1 VARLPTRSRI
11 FRALWTADGAV
22 SSALFEIRDGLR
34 RAGSAYSSWLYRY
47 FAVRGPKKWVMSL
60 LDDGATLGT
69 LFAFALLAYA
79 LPAMS
84 LKGDVWNRG
93 RQYAITMTDVN
104 GVVIG
109 HRGIRQDDAIPL
121 DQISPNLVKAVLATE
136 DARFFDHFGVDLIGT
151 LRAIVRNSRS
161 QKVQGGSSITQQVA
175 KNLFLSPERT
185 ITRKVHEAF
194 LALWIESHATKPEI
208 LKLYLDR
215 SYLGGGAYGVEAAA
229 QFYFSKSARDVTLAE
244 SAVLAGLFKSP
255 RNYAPHINPD
265 ASRQRANTVLFRM
278 LAAGFITQGE
288 LMQARRNPPII
299 TATKDAASPDWFM
312 DFAEQDTLSAL
323 QKHGLQKEYV
333 IEVKTSID
341 SKLQAASQAIIN
353 DSIDT
358 LGPLNDFTQASS
370 VTMAPD
376 GAVKAIVGGRD
387 YEQSQ
392 FNRATKAERQ
402 SGSSFKPYVYLTAL
416 LEGHKPT
423 DIVFDGPVSIG
434 NWSPGNY
441 KDTFA
446 GRETLSMALA
456 KSHNSIPVK
465 LLIEMGGRE
474 GVKKITRLAHTIG
487 LQGKLDTWVT
497 MVLGTSALTLID
509 LSTGYATFAGGGKL
523 ATPYAVLEIRRPNGH
538 LLYQRSTSEAPA
550 PQVVP
555 EEKIAELN
563 SMLGDVISIG
573 TAKSANL
580 GWAPEGGKTGT
591 NQSYRD
597 AWFVGFTAHNVTGVW
612 VGNDDFTPMKQVTG
626 GRIPAPIWKRI
637 MEVAEEG
644 QPATALPGLPITEV
658 HIAFAAEMAKTRA
671 AEQAAATPVQ
681 IASAG
686 SSTAVDETPASTP
699 DTGNPS
705 TDPTTEVLN
714 GMFDLFEKKPVA
726 ATTRKSAPR
735 LVTAPASGNQTA
747 ATPNTGR
754 RTFLDKLF
762 GINRNA
768 KPKKKKT
775 KPFGG
780 FFDF

>member
-1 VARLPTRSRI
+1 
-11 FRALWTADGAV
+11 
-22 SSALFEIRDGLR
+22 
-34 RAGSAYSSWLYRY
+34 
-47 FAVRGPKKWVMSL
+47 
-60 LDDGATLGT
+60 
-69 LFAFALLAYA
+69 
-79 LPAMS
+79 
-84 LKGDVWNRG
+84 
-93 RQYAITMTDVN
+93 
-104 GVVIG
+104 
-109 HRGIRQDDAIPL
+109 
-121 DQISPNLVKAVLATE
+121 
-136 DARFFDHFGVDLIGT
+136 
-151 LRAIVRNSRS
+151 
-161 QKVQGGSSITQQVA
+161 
-175 KNLFLSPERT
+175 
-185 ITRKVHEAF
+185 
-194 LALWIESHATKPEI
+194 
-208 LKLYLDR
+208 
-215 SYLGGGAYGVEAAA
+215 
-229 QFYFSKSARDVTLAE
+229 
-244 SAVLAGLFKSP
+244 
-255 RNYAPHINPD
+255 
-265 ASRQRANTVLFRM
+265 
-278 LAAGFITQGE
+278 
-288 LMQARRNPPII
+288 
-299 TATKDAASPDWFM
+299 
-312 DFAEQDTLSAL
+312 
-323 QKHGLQKEYV
+323 
-333 IEVKTSID
+333 
-341 SKLQAASQAIIN
+341 
-353 DSIDT
+353 
-358 LGPLNDFTQASS
+358 
-370 VTMAPD
+370 
-376 GAVKAIVGGRD
+376 
-387 YEQSQ
+387 
-392 FNRATKAERQ
+392 
-402 SGSSFKPYVYLTAL
+402 
-416 LEGHKPT
+416 
-423 DIVFDGPVSIG
+423 
-434 NWSPGNY
+434 
-441 KDTFA
+441 
-446 GRETLSMALA
+446 MALA

-563 SMLGDVISIG
+563 SMLGEVISIG

-644 QPATALPGLPITEV
+644 QPATALPGLPITEA

-671 AEQAAATPVQ
+671 AEQAEATPVQ

-768 KPKKKKT
+768 KPKKKKA